1 MTKVEVKSFFDPLTA
16 TWSYIV
22 FDKNRENKNCA
33 IIDSVLDYDI
43 NSGKTSTKSADLL
56 INFIKEN
63 NLNLEWILETHVHA
77 DHLTAAKYLKEKLG
91 GKTAISKRIVA
102 VLKTWQEI
110 FHNEEDTPLNGKQ
123 FDYLFED
130 DEEFM
135 IGDLKA
141 KIIATPGHTPAD
153 TSYVIED
160 NIFVGDAIFLPDVG
174 TGRCDFPNG
183 SATDSYNSI
192 QTLFSFPDNYKIYV
206 GHDYPPSDLRKE
218 QSFTTI
224 KEQKEKNIRV
234 HQGISKDEYVSKRNK
249 DDVGKAV
256 PKLLFPSL
264 QVNLRAG
271 DFGKNTGG
279 IQYIKIPVNVF

>member
-1 MTKVEVKSFFDPLTA
+1 MTKVEVKSFFDHTTA

-22 FDKNRENKNCA
+22 FDKNGENKNCA

-91 GKTAISKRIVA
+91 GKTAISNRIIA

-130 DEEFM
+130 NEEFM

-153 TSYVIED
+153 TSYIIED
-160 NIFVGDAIFLPDVG
+160 SIFVGDSIFLPDVG

-183 SATDSYNSI
+183 SATDSYDSI
-192 QTLFSFPDNYKIYV
+192 QKLFSFPDNYKIYV
-206 GHDYPPSDLRKE
+206 GHDYPPSNLRKE

-224 KEQKEKNIRV
+224 KEQKERNIRV
-234 HQGISKDEYVSKRNK
+234 HQGISKDEYISKRNK

-271 DFGKNTGG
+271 DFGKNTNGV
-279 IQYIKIPVNVF
+279 QYIKIPVNVF